1 MDNIYIHKE
10 TINNLNNY
18 QLLVFTTE
26 NYTQLLYFLEQERDY
41 KNIKMKIGNF
51 EYDGEDYEI
60 YCILNEYGVS
70 FSHIRI
76 SDNREWNNKSL
87 TEQLIYSWGFEETQ
101 FNINFDII
109 NNFWK
114 ILNKQDKEIYSSLYD
129 EAHSKFW

>member
-10 TINNLNNY
+10 TINKLNNY
-18 QLLVFTTE
+18 QLLIFATE

-41 KNIKMKIGNF
+41 KNIRIKIGSF
-51 EYDGEDYEI
+51 EYDGEDYKI

-114 ILNKQDKEIYSSLYD
+114 ILNEKDKEIYSSLYD